1 MTALATEQ
9 TTGRRLLDPELFER
23 LVTFLEFEEGMDRPQ
38 AERVMDQ
45 ALAFIDMAGHRTDVP
60 LSPSRKVDPGW
71 HAFILHSREYAD
83 FCRRRFGTFLHHNPF
98 KGRRL
103 RDGIAIKRTVQ
114 AIEEM
119 GYAVDHELWGT
130 AAECNPPACCGDG
143 DGC

>member
-1 MTALATEQ
+1 MTALATDQ
-9 TTGRRLLDPELFER
+9 ATGRRLVDAGLFER
-23 LVTFLEFEEGMDRPQ
+23 LVTFLEFEEDMDRSR

-71 HAFILHSREYAD
+71 HAFILHSHEYAD
-83 FCRRRFGTFLHHNPF
+83 FCHRRFGAFLHHNPL
-98 KGRRL
+98 KGQRL
-103 RDGIAIKRTVQ
+103 RDGVAIKRTVR

-119 GYAVDHELWGT
+119 GYVVDHELWGT
-130 AAECNPPACCGDG
+130 AAECNAPSCCGDG

>member
-1 MTALATEQ
+1 MTALATDQ
-9 TTGRRLLDPELFER
+9 ATGRRLVDSELFER
-23 LVTFLEFEEGMDRPQ
+23 LVTFLEFEEDMDRSR

-71 HAFILHSREYAD
+71 HAFILHSHEYAD
-83 FCRRRFGTFLHHNPF
+83 FCHRRFGAFLHHNPL
-98 KGRRL
+98 KGQRL
-103 RDGIAIKRTVQ
+103 RDGAAIKRTVR

-119 GYAVDHELWGT
+119 GYVVDHELWGT
-130 AAECNPPACCGDG
+130 AAECNAPSCCGDG

>member
-9 TTGRRLLDPELFER
+9 ITGRRLVAPELFER
-23 LVTFLEFEEGMDRPQ
+23 LVTFLEFEEEMDRPR
-38 AERVMDQ
+38 AECVMDQ
-45 ALAFIDMAGHRTDVP
+45 ALAFIDMAGHRNDVP

-83 FCRRRFGTFLHHNPF
+83 FCHRRFGTFLHHNPL

-103 RDGIAIKRTVQ
+103 RDGVAIRRTVQ
-114 AIEEM
+114 AIEEL

>member
-23 LVTFLEFEEGMDRPQ
+23 LVTFLEFEEDLDRPQ

-71 HAFILHSREYAD
+71 HAFMLHSREYAD
-83 FCRRRFGTFLHHNPF
+83 FCHRRFGTFLHHNPLG
-98 KGRRL
+98 GRRL

>member
-1 MTALATEQ
+1 
-9 TTGRRLLDPELFER
+9 
-23 LVTFLEFEEGMDRPQ
+23 MDRSR

-71 HAFILHSREYAD
+71 HAFILHSHEYAD
-83 FCRRRFGTFLHHNPF
+83 FCHRRFGAFLHHNPL
-98 KGRRL
+98 KGQRL
-103 RDGIAIKRTVQ
+103 RDGVAIKRTVR

-119 GYAVDHELWGT
+119 GYVVDHELWGT
-130 AAECNPPACCGDG
+130 AAECNAPSCCGDG

>member
-1 MTALATEQ
+1 
-9 TTGRRLLDPELFER
+9 
-23 LVTFLEFEEGMDRPQ
+23 MDRPQ

-71 HAFILHSREYAD
+71 HAFILHSHEYAD
-83 FCRRRFGTFLHHNPF
+83 FCHRRFGAFLHHNPL
-98 KGRRL
+98 KGQRL
-103 RDGIAIKRTVQ
+103 RDGAAIKRTVR

-119 GYAVDHELWGT
+119 GYVVDHELWGA
-130 AAECNPPACCGDG
+130 AAECNAPSCCGDG

>member
-1 MTALATEQ
+1 MTALATDQ
-9 TTGRRLLDPELFER
+9 ATGRRLVDAGLFER
-23 LVTFLEFEEGMDRPQ
+23 LVTFLEFEEDMDRPR

-71 HAFILHSREYAD
+71 HAFILHSHEYAD
-83 FCRRRFGTFLHHNPF
+83 FCHRRFGAFLHHNPL
-98 KGRRL
+98 KGQRL
-103 RDGIAIKRTVQ
+103 RDGVAIKRTVR

-119 GYAVDHELWGT
+119 GYVVDHELWGT
-130 AAECNPPACCGDG
+130 AAECNAPSCCGDG

>member
-1 MTALATEQ
+1 MTALATDQ
-9 TTGRRLLDPELFER
+9 ATGRRLVDAGLFER
-23 LVTFLEFEEGMDRPQ
+23 LVTFLEFEEEMDRPQ

-71 HAFILHSREYAD
+71 HAFILHSHEYAD
-83 FCRRRFGTFLHHNPF
+83 FCHRRFGAFLHHNPL
-98 KGRRL
+98 KGQRL
-103 RDGIAIKRTVQ
+103 RDGAAIKRTVR

-119 GYAVDHELWGT
+119 GYVVDHELWGT
-130 AAECNPPACCGDG
+130 AAECNAPSCCGDG

>member
-1 MTALATEQ
+1 MNALATEQ
-9 TTGRRLLDPELFER
+9 TSGRRLVDAELFER
-23 LVTFLEFEEGMDRPQ
+23 LVTFLEFEKDMNRPE

-45 ALAFIDMAGHRTDVP
+45 ALAFIDMAGHRNDVP
-60 LSPSRKVDPGW
+60 LFPSRRVDPGW

-83 FCRRRFGTFLHHNPF
+83 FCQRRFRRFLHHSPL
-98 KGRRL
+98 KEQRL
-103 RDGIAIKRTVQ
+103 RDGVSIKRTVQ
-114 AIEEM
+114 AIEEL